1 MMLVSLLAAKAH
13 LSKWFISLPITRE
26 STLYLHSFM
35 LSSSHSWLSLM
46 WWSSIN
52 ILCNWT
58 RNMVKTDGRN
68 KDLQFSHLGWSKVL
82 EVICQVLHLLNLEEL
97 SLNWLEWMVQLS
109 INLMTSI
116 IRSILKT
123 SHSSHSNKLSVS
135 WLQCYSL
142 VSLKCQLLPPLLSH
156 GASCQCELFYTLIQ
170 IDDLILI
177 KWVAI
182 NYKIH

>member
-1 MMLVSLLAAKAH
+1 MLSLL
-13 LSKWFISLPITRE
+13 
-26 STLYLHSFM
+26 SFM
-35 LSSSHSWLSLM
+35 PSSLQGWHLLM
-46 WWSSIN
+46 FWSSIN
-52 ILCNWT
+52 ILYNWM
-58 RNMVKTDGRN
+58 RSMVKTDGKI
-68 KDLQFSHLGWSKVL
+68 KDSKCLHLVWSKVL

-156 GASCQCELFYTLIQ
+156 GASCQCELFYTPIK

>member
-82 EVICQVLHLLNLEEL
+82 EVICQDLLLPRESRPSFSWLDWMAHLHLN
-97 SLNWLEWMVQLS
+97 N
-109 INLMTSI
+109 IT
-116 IRSILKT
+116 RSMRLTQNT
-123 SHSSHSNKLSVS
+123 SHLSASNHLLKFQ
-135 WLQCYSL
+135 LQCYSL
-142 VSLKCQLLPPLLSH
+142 VL
-156 GASCQCELFYTLIQ
+156 
-170 IDDLILI
+170 
-177 KWVAI
+177 
-182 NYKIH
+182 